1 MQSITKESENTIDI
15 IGVLK
20 ERNVEEAK
28 SKEGKQYVKGTAIIS
43 TITEV
48 EGKAVESEHKIDKMV
63 FRLKKDGT
71 PNKLYDAVLDW
82 NKLVSLASATEQ
94 TPASRVVLQSS
105 SIEENMWVP
114 SGKEEVASNPKIKV
128 GWLKTS
134 NEDKDKAEFTL
145 TGVVVKEPY
154 DEERDD
160 TPTGR
165 LKLKVGVFGY
175 CDASQNPDGNI
186 HIIDLIVASEDGVN
200 WFRSN
205 VKEYDT
211 IRVQGDIIN
220 SHKTVITEVSEGF
233 GVIQKPNTVSVKEFR
248 VRAAVVL
255 QDDDLIYDISDVKRA
270 LKARLVRKEDVL
282 ARAKERAANTSANA
296 SAKGGL
302 NDFGLD
308 DVIPF

>member
-154 DEERDD
+154 DEEKDD

-165 LKLKVGVFGY
+165 LRLKIGVFGY
-175 CDASQNPDGNI
+175 CDANQNPDGNI
-186 HIIDLIVASEDGVN
+186 HIIDLIVASEAGVN

-233 GVIQKPNTVSVKEFR
+233 GVIQKPNTISVKEFR

-255 QDDDLIYDISDVKRA
+255 QDDDLIYDVSDVKRA

-282 ARAKERAANTSANA
+282 ARSKERAANASANA

>member
-105 SIEENMWVP
+105 AIEENMWVP
-114 SGKEEVASNPKIKV
+114 SGKDEVASNPKIKV

-145 TGVVVKEPY
+145 TDRKSVV
-154 DEERDD
+154 
-160 TPTGR
+160 
-165 LKLKVGVFGY
+165 
-175 CDASQNPDGNI
+175 
-186 HIIDLIVASEDGVN
+186 
-200 WFRSN
+200 
-205 VKEYDT
+205 
-211 IRVQGDIIN
+211 
-220 SHKTVITEVSEGF
+220 
-233 GVIQKPNTVSVKEFR
+233 
-248 VRAAVVL
+248 
-255 QDDDLIYDISDVKRA
+255 
-270 LKARLVRKEDVL
+270 
-282 ARAKERAANTSANA
+282 
-296 SAKGGL
+296 
-302 NDFGLD
+302 
-308 DVIPF
+308 

>member
-105 SIEENMWVP
+105 AIEENMWVP
-114 SGKEEVASNPKIKV
+114 SGKDEVASNPKIKV

-154 DEERDD
+154 DEEKDQ

-165 LKLKVGVFGY
+165 LRLKIGVFGY

-186 HIIDLIVASEDGVN
+186 HIIDLIVASEAGVN

-255 QDDDLIYDISDVKRA
+255 QDDDLIYDVSDVKRA

-282 ARAKERAANTSANA
+282 ARSKERAANASANA

>member
-105 SIEENMWVP
+105 AIEENMWVP
-114 SGKEEVASNPKIKV
+114 SGKDEVASNPKIKV

-154 DEERDD
+154 DEEKDQ

-165 LKLKVGVFGY
+165 LRLKIGVFGY

-186 HIIDLIVASEDGVN
+186 HIIDLIVASEAGVN

-255 QDDDLIYDISDVKRA
+255 QDDDLIYDVSDVKRA

-282 ARAKERAANTSANA
+282 ARSKERAANASASA

>member
-28 SKEGKQYVKGTAIIS
+28 SKEGKQYVKGTAVIS
-43 TITEV
+43 TVTEV

-154 DEERDD
+154 DEEKDG

-165 LKLKVGVFGY
+165 LRLKIGVFGY

-186 HIIDLIVASEDGVN
+186 HIIDLIVASEAGVN

-255 QDDDLIYDISDVKRA
+255 QDDDLIYDVSDVKRA
-270 LKARLVRKEDVL
+270 LKARLARKEDVL
-282 ARAKERAANTSANA
+282 TRSKERAANASANA

>member
-15 IGVLK
+15 VGVLK

-105 SIEENMWVP
+105 AIEENMWVP
-114 SGKEEVASNPKIKV
+114 SGKDEVASNPKIKV

-154 DEERDD
+154 DEEKDQ

-165 LKLKVGVFGY
+165 LKLKIGVFGY

-186 HIIDLIVASEDGVN
+186 HIIDLIVASEAGVN

-255 QDDDLIYDISDVKRA
+255 QDDDLIYDVSDVKRA

-282 ARAKERAANTSANA
+282 ARSKERAANASASA